1 MRQGFTCSSLVYIFS
16 SCLLAKGFNV
26 EEYLVFARNHPVL
39 MLGLVAVLGM
49 IVWTE
54 FSRLTRKYKQINTTQ
69 AVQLLN
75 HDGSFVLDVRED
87 NEVRGGRIK
96 GARHIPL
103 GQLKNRVT
111 ELEQAKEK
119 PVLVYCRSGNRSAH
133 ACHMLTKQGFQDVS
147 NLAGGIVAWESAN
160 LPLSK
165 K

>member
-1 MRQGFTCSSLVYIFS
+1 M
-16 SCLLAKGFNV
+16 

-39 MLGLVAVLGM
+39 IFGLVAVVAL
-49 IVWTE
+49 IIWTE
-54 FSRLTRKYKQINTTQ
+54 LGRLTRKYKQLNTNQ

-75 HDGSFVLDVRED
+75 QDGSFVLDVRED
-87 NEVRGGRIK
+87 NEVRGGKIK

-103 GQLKNRVT
+103 GQLKGRVN

-133 ACHMLTKQGFQDVS
+133 ACHMLTKMGFQNVS
-147 NLAGGIVAWESAN
+147 NLAGGIMAWESAN

-165 K
+165 R